1 MDNNLTLQELYFSH
15 KGYSS
20 DKWNIYLD
28 VYDRVFESFKNY
40 PVRLLEI
47 GVQNGGSL
55 DIWGKF
61 FDQAKIIVGCD
72 INEKCNTLEYLH
84 KPIKVIIGDINDL
97 RTLKSIKS
105 ESTSYDII
113 IDDGSHTSSDIVTS
127 FWRLFPLLELGGIYV
142 IEDLHCSYWKEF
154 EGGLHTPLSSMNF
167 FKLLPDILNF
177 EHWGTKQVRTDHVSH
192 FLDNHCHDPE
202 ALLSEIHSIEF
213 INSMCIIKKRPSSSN
228 LLGVRHVVGNHQ
240 PIASNSHAHGTHIGV
255 RSQDLPH
262 TKPQEDLYNAQQYI
276 NSLLDKIKKLES
288 KLNSPGK
295 DHSPH

>member
-1 MDNNLTLQELYFSH
+1 MGNHLTLQELYFSH
-15 KGYSS
+15 QGYSS

-28 VYDRVFESFKNY
+28 VYDRVFKSLKNY

-55 DIWGKF
+55 DIWGKY

-84 KPIKVIIGDINDL
+84 KPIKVIIGNVNDL
-97 RTLKSIKS
+97 HTSKSIKA

-154 EGGLHTPLSSMNF
+154 EGGLHAPLSSMNF

-177 EHWGTKQVRTDHVSH
+177 EHWGTKQVRTDHISQ

-213 INSMCIIKKRPSSSN
+213 INSMCIIKKRSSSSN
-228 LLGVRHVVGNHQ
+228 LLGVRHVVGNRQ
-240 PIASNSHAHGTHIGV
+240 PIASNSHAHGTHIGIKP
-255 RSQDLPH
+255 QDLPPA
-262 TKPQEDLYNAQQYI
+262 KPQEDLYNDQQYI
-276 NSLLDKIKKLES
+276 NSLLDKIKQLES
-288 KLNSPGK
+288 KLNSLGK
-295 DHSPH
+295 DYSPL